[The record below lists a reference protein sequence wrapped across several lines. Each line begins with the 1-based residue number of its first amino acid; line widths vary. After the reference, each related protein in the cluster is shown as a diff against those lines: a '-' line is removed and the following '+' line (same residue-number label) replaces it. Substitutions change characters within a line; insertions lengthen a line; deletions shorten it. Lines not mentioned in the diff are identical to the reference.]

1 MAVGILLRF
10 QKERPAAI
18 VRAVIQRMPGADVAT
33 PARPSRSRPADMFGA
48 RGSVMGF
55 ITPLTVAGLSTD
67 GVHAGFRAPFG
78 WAHND
83 SKDDAFGASAGT
95 VPGNPFDL

>member
-1 MAVGILLRF
+1 
-10 QKERPAAI
+10 
-18 VRAVIQRMPGADVAT
+18 
-33 PARPSRSRPADMFGA
+33 
-48 RGSVMGF
+48 MGF

-83 SKDDAFGASAGT
+83 SKDDAFGANAGT

>member
-10 QKERPAAI
+10 QKERLAAI

-33 PARPSRSRPADMFGA
+33 LARPSRSRQADMFGA

-67 GVHAGFRAPFG
+67 VHAGFRAPFRSV
-78 WAHND
+78 HND
-83 SKDDAFGASAGT
+83 SMDDAFGANAGT
-95 VPGNPFDL
+95 VPANSFDL